1 MVRWFTMDPMTDAPR
16 VTVVDNPEKSR
27 FEVSVDG
34 TLAGFAAYE
43 TDPGAVIF
51 VHTRVFD
58 EYEGRGLAGQLAKA
72 ALGMV
77 REAGNKIVPM
87 CPYIRAYVRKH
98 APEYDDLLLQPAM
111 G

>member
-1 MVRWFTMDPMTDAPR
+1 MPMTDEPQ
-16 VTVVDNPEKSR
+16 VTVTDNPEESR

-43 TDPGAVIF
+43 TDPGTVIF
-51 VHTRVFD
+51 VHTEVF
-58 EYEGRGLAGQLAKA
+58 EGYESRGLAGQLAKA

-77 REAGNKIVPM
+77 REAGGKIVPL

-98 APEYDDLLLQPAM
+98 APEYDDLLRTPLSD
-111 G
+111 